1 MLSFLLLTGARQ
13 YWTRQLTPSTALLQ
27 HQIQA
32 KIKLWKKDIKISD
45 YYRKRPKLRQKR
57 RIWQFWHLLEVW
69 YYHWNCLGQFLRH
82 RSWHLETQF
91 SHTKKMIWANN
102 HSVTLWCASS
112 LSHIFLPFQ
121 IFYNAFEIS
130 PRHLVDS
137 KFLQHLLQI
146 FMQIVFSPIGAD
158 IFSGRITL
166 AKTRTLSASPKSKTQ
181 KYCQRHNITGPVS
194 CHQPIFNTLFNLKIS
209 KSDNIN
215 NFVFGA
221 LFT

>member
-1 MLSFLLLTGARQ
+1 MAILTYFGGVILLLKLFSNTSEKSKPQILASTLPWVKSHIILSAFFRLGLIWSVLYTQ
-13 YWTRQLTPSTALLQ
+13 IPHTWTPCCG
-27 HQIQA
+27 
-32 KIKLWKKDIKISD
+32 
-45 YYRKRPKLRQKR
+45 
-57 RIWQFWHLLEVW
+57 VW
-69 YYHWNCLGQFLRH
+69 
-82 RSWHLETQF
+82 F
-91 SHTKKMIWANN
+91 SSKKMIWANN

-121 IFYNAFEIS
+121 IFHNAFEIS

-158 IFSGRITL
+158 IFSCWITL
-166 AKTRTLSASPKSKTQ
+166 AKTQRTRTLSASPQSKTQ
-181 KYCQRHNITGPVS
+181 KYCQRHNVTGPVS
-194 CHQPIFNTLFNLKIS
+194 CHQPIFNTFFNLKIS

-221 LFT
+221 IFT